1 MLKLPIVYFM
11 RMMMMMMLRLS
22 FFYCRGIRAW
32 ALQDF
37 RAQRALGIFEAM
49 VLKSPHALL
58 GGSWDL
64 VSKVLL

>member
-1 MLKLPIVYFM
+1 
-11 RMMMMMMLRLS
+11 MMMLRLS